1 MKSIRIHKHG
11 SIDVL
16 KVESVPQPKI
26 YDNQVKVKIRASSMN
41 HLDIW
46 VRNGLPGLPIPL
58 PLTLGSDA
66 AGEII
71 EVGSNVKNF
80 KVNDKVVIQPGTF
93 NNTYNDLKISKENY
107 SQSYGIL
114 GETEDGVQSEY
125 ACLDVNNIYKMSD
138 FLSFHEASSMKI
150 VFMTSFQM
158 LVARANLLKNETVL
172 IYGGS
177 SGIGSAAIQIAKDI
191 GASVITTV
199 GDKNKEKHAYEMGAD
214 VVLFHYNNDD
224 LFSQIKDV
232 TKNKLCDVVF
242 EHVGLKTWETS
253 LKSLARGGR
262 IVTCGSTTGANV
274 SFDLRY
280 LFMKQQS
287 ILGSTMSSIDSFINV
302 MNKIEDKKYKPFV
315 DEIFSFNDIKKA
327 HLYMEESN
335 QKGKIVLVP

>member
-11 SIDVL
+11 NTDVL
-16 KVESVPQPKI
+16 KVENVAQPKT
-26 YDNQVKVKIRASSMN
+26 YDNQVKIKIKASSMN

-71 EVGSNVKNF
+71 EVGNNVKNF

-93 NNTYNDLKISKENY
+93 NNTYNDLQRRKENY

-125 ACLDVNNIYKMSD
+125 VCLDEKNIHKMSD
-138 FLSFHEASSMKI
+138 FLSFHEASSMQL
-150 VFMTSFQM
+150 VFMTSYQM
-158 LVARANLLKNETVL
+158 LVTRANLLKSETVL

-191 GASVITTV
+191 GAFVITTV

-214 VVLFHYNNDD
+214 IVLFHYNNDN
-224 LFSQIKDV
+224 LCSQVKDV
-232 TKNKLCDVVF
+232 TQNKLCDVVF
-242 EHVGLKTWETS
+242 EHVGLKTWQTS

-327 HLYMEESN
+327 HLYMEESK